1 MTRSTLALVVLL
13 AACGTAQSVR
23 PIGAGRSAIDV
34 SVGGPMIRPVS
45 DVPAPVMLVGYRR
58 GLDDRSDVFGRLHFV
73 PAVIGLL
80 GLEAGASRLLLPQDG
95 LVPAVSAS
103 AQGLF
108 FAGRGG
114 AFAVPAFSANASWV
128 TGRWLLYAGSEQ
140 AVSFGRQLEGTGAA
154 FHWAPYL
161 GATRELGRWTLGLEL
176 RWWEPHKGDD
186 VLVWYQGIAG
196 RGALA
201 PMITVERRIGA
212 DR

>member
-1 MTRSTLALVVLL
+1 MRSTFPVLVLV

-23 PIGAGRSAIDV
+23 PLGAGRSAVDV
-34 SVGGPMIRPVS
+34 SLGGPMIRPVG
-45 DVPAPVMLVGYRR
+45 DLPAPVLLLGYRR
-58 GLDDRSDVFGRLHFV
+58 GLDDRSDAFGRLHLF
-73 PAVIGLL
+73 PAAIGVL
-80 GLEAGASRLLLPQDG
+80 GLEAGASRLFVEQRG

-114 AFAVPAFSANASWV
+114 AFAVPALSANASWV

-140 AVSFGRQLEGTGAA
+140 AVSFGKQLEGDGAA
-154 FHWAPYL
+154 FHWAPYV

-176 RWWEPHKGDD
+176 RWWEPQKGDD
-186 VLVWYQGIAG
+186 VLPWWQGIGG

-201 PMITVERRIGA
+201 PMITIERRIGA